1 MKIEIIKECA
11 GMTVGTVKDV
21 RDIYAKELIE
31 RGLAKSTEAKAQKT
45 TSKKETKTEE

>member
-11 GMTVGTVKDV
+11 GMPLGTVKTIPDV
-21 RDIYAKELIE
+21 YAKELIKD
-31 RGLAKSTEAKAQKT
+31 GLAKATEVKAQKT

>member
-11 GMTVGTVKDV
+11 GMTVGMIKDV
-21 RDIYAKELIE
+21 PEIYAKELIE
-31 RGLAKSTEAKAQKT
+31 IGLAKSTEVKAQKT

>member
-11 GMTVGTVKDV
+11 GMTVGTVKTIPDV
-21 RDIYAKELIE
+21 YANDLIE
-31 RGLAKSTEAKAQKT
+31 RGLAKPTEAKAQKT